1 MGNMESIKEIF
12 KIGNG
17 PSSSHTMGPK
27 RAVEDF
33 MARYPTAT
41 AVSVTLFGS
50 LAMTGAGHLTDVI
63 VDRTLGDLQH
73 TVTFDPDTETA
84 HPNTMRIEAILA
96 SGESV
101 HEVYISIGG
110 GSIERVGQTPDVR
123 LEVYPHGTLNEI
135 KAYCKS
141 SGLDLCGYVYQFE
154 GADIREYLRTV
165 AETMAA
171 AVERGLH
178 TQGKL
183 PGRLQIDRKAP
194 RMWRAADTQ
203 RDKLYAYAYA
213 VSEENAC
220 GQTIVCAPT
229 CGSSG
234 VVPAVV
240 RYSIELLGLT
250 QDAVID
256 GLAVAGLI
264 GNLVKHNAS
273 ISGAEAG
280 CQAEVGTACA
290 MAAAYFAYVRGM
302 TTRHI
307 EQAAE
312 IALEH
317 HLGLTCDPIFGYV
330 QIPCIERNAVAAM
343 RAVDAYDL
351 AALLMPDDEKITFDM
366 VCHTMLET
374 GKDMT
379 SLYRETA
386 RGGLAKLYHD
396 ED

>member
-1 MGNMESIKEIF
+1 MESIKEIF

-27 RAVEDF
+27 RAIEDF
-33 MARYPTAT
+33 LARHEGLT
-41 AVSVTLFGS
+41 AVDVTLYGS
-50 LAMTGAGHLTDVI
+50 LALTGKGHLTDYIIDQVLSDI
-63 VDRTLGDLQH
+63 PH
-73 TVTFDPDTETA
+73 TITMDKETPTA
-84 HPNTMRIEAILA
+84 HPNTMLFVGRRGAQVIE
-96 SGESV
+96 ER
-101 HEVYISIGG
+101 YISIGG
-110 GSIERVGQTPDVR
+110 GSIAREGAPVDVAR
-123 LEVYPHGTLNEI
+123 EVYPHGTLTEI
-135 KAYCKS
+135 KAYCDAQ
-141 SGLDLCGYVYQFE
+141 GIDLCGYVYGHE
-154 GADIREYLRTV
+154 GADIRAYLQTV
-165 AETMAA
+165 ADAMSASVA
-171 AVERGLH
+171 RGLR

-183 PGRLQIDRKAP
+183 PGRLKIDRKAP
-194 RMWRAADTQ
+194 RMFRAAEDL
-203 RDKLYAYAYA
+203 RAKLYAYAYA
-213 VSEENAC
+213 VAEENAC

-234 VVPAVV
+234 VLPAVV
-240 RYSIELLGLT
+240 RYSVEQLHLT
-250 QDAVID
+250 DDAVVD

-290 MAAAYFAYVRGM
+290 MAAAYYAYVRGM
-302 TTRHI
+302 SNRHI

-351 AALLMPDDEKITFDM
+351 AALLNPDDEKITFDM

-374 GKDMT
+374 GKDLT

-386 RGGLAKLYHD
+386 RGGLAKLYN
-396 ED
+396 EE